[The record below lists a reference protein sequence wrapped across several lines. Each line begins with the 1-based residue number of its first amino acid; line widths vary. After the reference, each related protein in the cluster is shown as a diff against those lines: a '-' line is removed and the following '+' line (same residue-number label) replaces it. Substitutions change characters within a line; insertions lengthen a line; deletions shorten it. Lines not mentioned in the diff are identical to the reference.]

1 MQRQGSFSQA
11 EYAGKKKQTRR
22 DKFLAEMEQVVP
34 WARLVERLRPFYPK
48 GERGRPPIGLERML
62 RLYFLQQWYGLA
74 DEALEDALYDSQ
86 ALRGFAGIDLSVAA
100 VPDATTVL
108 NFRHWLEEHD
118 LTRALFDEVGAM
130 LEERGLLMRQGTI
143 VDATIIAA
151 PPSTKNKSKAR
162 DPEMHQT
169 KKGNQWH
176 FGMKAHIGVDVASG
190 VVHTVVGTAANEA
203 DINQTAA
210 LLHGQEEAVFADAGY
225 TGADKRPELE
235 DRDVSWNIAIKRS
248 IIKALPKA
256 LRDLAEPVE
265 RALSQVRAWV
275 EHPFHI
281 VKNLFR
287 HKKLRYRGLAKN
299 TAQLHTLFALAN
311 LVIVKKTLLAQRR
324 PDHTRTLSLIPKTT
338 QETRPQPRFLPPR
351 PLPTGRAARKSG
363 VGRRTV
369 SYPRNVQ
376 CFLSAHTFI
385 FIRINRYCRFCE
397 LEPRR
402 LGSQKVQSRLGFAA
416 GNRFPGV
423 TSKRGVAKVRKG
435 HGRACCSLVRAA
447 AVGSASALN
456 QS

>member
-22 DKFLAEMEQVVP
+22 DRFLAEMEQVVP

-62 RLYFLQQWYGLA
+62 RIHFLQQWYGLA
-74 DEALEDALYDSQ
+74 DGAMEDALYDSQ
-86 ALRGFAGIDLSVAA
+86 ALRGFAGIDLTVAA
-100 VPDATTVL
+100 VPEDTTIL
-108 NFRHWLEEHD
+108 NFRHWLEQHE
-118 LTRALFDEVGAM
+118 LSQALFAEVTAM

-151 PPSTKNKSKAR
+151 PPSTKNTSKSR

-190 VVHTVVGTAANEA
+190 VVHTVVGTAANGA
-203 DINQTAA
+203 DINQMAA
-210 LLHGQEEAVFADAGY
+210 VLHGAEEDVFADAGY
-225 TGADKRPELE
+225 TGADKRPEHK

-248 IIKALPKA
+248 IIKALPKG

-265 RALSQVRAWV
+265 RALAQVRAWV

-311 LVIVKKTLLAQRR
+311 LVIVKKTLL
-324 PDHTRTLSLIPKTT
+324 
-338 QETRPQPRFLPPR
+338 
-351 PLPTGRAARKSG
+351 
-363 VGRRTV
+363 
-369 SYPRNVQ
+369 
-376 CFLSAHTFI
+376 
-385 FIRINRYCRFCE
+385 
-397 LEPRR
+397 
-402 LGSQKVQSRLGFAA
+402 VQSRA
-416 GNRFPGV
+416 
-423 TSKRGVAKVRKG
+423 
-435 HGRACCSLVRAA
+435 
-447 AVGSASALN
+447 
-456 QS
+456 

>member
-1 MQRQGSFSQA
+1 
-11 EYAGKKKQTRR
+11 
-22 DKFLAEMEQVVP
+22 
-34 WARLVERLRPFYPK
+34 
-48 GERGRPPIGLERML
+48 ML
-62 RLYFLQQWYGLA
+62 RIYFLQQWYGLA

-86 ALRGFAGIDLSVAA
+86 ALRDFAGIDLSVAT

-108 NFRHWLEEHD
+108 NFRHWLEQHD

-225 TGADKRPELE
+225 TGADKRLELE
-235 DRDVSWNIAIKRS
+235 DCDVSWNIAIKRG

-256 LRDLAEPVE
+256 LRDWAEAVE

-287 HKKLRYRGLAKN
+287 HRKLRYRGLAKN
-299 TAQLHTLFALAN
+299 TAQLRTLFALAN
-311 LVIVKKTLLAQRR
+311 LVIVKKTLLAQ
-324 PDHTRTLSLIPKTT
+324 S
-338 QETRPQPRFLPPR
+338 
-351 PLPTGRAARKSG
+351 RA
-363 VGRRTV
+363 
-369 SYPRNVQ
+369 
-376 CFLSAHTFI
+376 
-385 FIRINRYCRFCE
+385 
-397 LEPRR
+397 
-402 LGSQKVQSRLGFAA
+402 
-416 GNRFPGV
+416 
-423 TSKRGVAKVRKG
+423 
-435 HGRACCSLVRAA
+435 
-447 AVGSASALN
+447 
-456 QS
+456 